1 MAPGLQEERI
11 GDDGADSREGEPA
24 RDHILW
30 TMHQDAHRKS
40 ALRFDRHRVRFAAA
54 AATLHLI
61 VVRNLFRHFSST
73 EGFDR
78 VLGYAL
84 LDSAWRTC
92 LVVAVSSVLNLQ
104 PIGRQC

>member
-40 ALRFDRHRVRFAAA
+40 ALRFDRHSVRFTAAP
-54 AATLHLI
+54 ATGHLI
-61 VVRNLFRHFSST
+61 VARNLSRHFSSPG
-73 EGFDR
+73 GFDR
-78 VLGYAL
+78 VMGNAMV
-84 LDSAWRTC
+84 SAWRYC
-92 LVVAVSSVLNLQ
+92 SMVSVSSAGWT
-104 PIGRQC
+104 PTA